1 MTARPSPTVFVV
13 DDYAPVRSSISRL
26 LRVAGFA
33 VAPFASAGE
42 FLAQYDPQK
51 VGFQHQP

>member
-26 LRVAGFA
+26 LRAAGFA
-33 VAPFASAGE
+33 VAPFASARE